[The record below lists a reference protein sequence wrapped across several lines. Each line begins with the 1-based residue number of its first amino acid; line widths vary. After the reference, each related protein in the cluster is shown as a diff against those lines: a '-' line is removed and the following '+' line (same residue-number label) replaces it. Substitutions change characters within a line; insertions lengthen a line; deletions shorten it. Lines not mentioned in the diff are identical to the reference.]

1 MAEEFNPYYE
11 WLGIPLKD
19 QPPHAYRLLAL
30 ELFEANPTV
39 IESAAEQRMLLLRS
53 RQSGKYSA
61 LSQQLLNEVA
71 AAQRSLLDPIKRA
84 TLDAELKAKLQAAK
98 PKVGI
103 VMPVTPAATALPS
116 GSIVESPTFAPAAI
130 LPPRVQPDVFNSPVS
145 EQTRVTPVI
154 RTQVAG
160 KQKPSTV
167 LLVTAGM
174 LVVFVIVLAAT
185 VLNSQS
191 APTATLPRKSLPN
204 RELPLTE
211 PKQVP
216 APALKPANVPT
227 PPPAIVP
234 MPVDTKD
241 ERLDL
246 PTDAPKPAI
255 PELPAPP
262 MNVSATGS
270 QVVSH
275 AWKNT
280 DPEKIQLYGENEKC
294 FAAIGSVAGNFL
306 GGGEWFNLA
315 ADDTR
320 LRFKGGGV
328 KGIAI
333 TSLEIQTPYRQ
344 QFKREVVNRHDTQ
357 KEPMKLIHKNDGFAV
372 LAGFAGP
379 FQTIKD
385 FAKIRLADD
394 GYWYL
399 EGARGFANVYQYNE
413 AGKFTAEIKEHT
425 WNEGQPEQKL
435 LQQDEGICL
444 ITRLCGSLRSG
455 DERVYCELRAD
466 GFWYLGGSTS
476 TKMKG
481 WTSVSA
487 ISIRFSSKEGLP
499 PLR

>member
-30 ELFEANPTV
+30 ELFEANPSV

-53 RQSGKYSA
+53 RQAGKHSV

-84 TLDAELKAKLQAAK
+84 ALDAELKAKLQAAK

-103 VMPVTPAATALPS
+103 VMPVTPAATALPPS
-116 GSIVESPTFAPAAI
+116 SVLEKPSLAPAAI
-130 LPPRVQPDVFNSPVS
+130 LPPRAQPDVFNSAVS
-145 EQTRVTPVI
+145 EQARVTPLI
-154 RTQVAG
+154 RTHVAG
-160 KQKPSTV
+160 KQTPPTV

-174 LVVFVIVLAAT
+174 LVVFVIVLAVA
-185 VLNSQS
+185 VLNSPS
-191 APTATLPRKSLPN
+191 TSTATLPKNPPPN
-204 RELPLTE
+204 RELPPTE

-216 APALKPANVPT
+216 MPALKPATVPT
-227 PPPAIVP
+227 PPPTIVP
-234 MPVDTKD
+234 MPIDKKEEFPDPPPAVT
-241 ERLDL
+241 
-246 PTDAPKPAI
+246 KPAI

-262 MNVSATGS
+262 MKVSATGL

-275 AWKNT
+275 VWRST
-280 DPEKIQLYGENEKC
+280 DPEKTQWYGENDKC

-315 ADDTR
+315 ADDTL
-320 LRFKGGGV
+320 LRFKGSGV

-333 TSLEIQTPYRQ
+333 TSLEIKTPFRQ
-344 QFKREVVNRHDTQ
+344 RFEREVVNRQDRQ
-357 KEPMKLIHKNDGFAV
+357 VEPVKLIHKNDGFAV

-385 FAKIRLADD
+385 LAKIRLADD

-399 EGARGFANVYQYNE
+399 EGTRGFANVYKYNE
-413 AGKFTAEIKEHT
+413 PGKFAAEIKEHT

-435 LQQDEGICL
+435 LQRDEGICL
-444 ITRLCGSLRSG
+444 MTRICGSFRGG
-455 DERVYCELRAD
+455 DERVFCELRDD
-466 GFWYLGGSTS
+466 GYWYLGGATS
-476 TKMKG
+476 TKRKG

-487 ISIRFSSKEGLP
+487 IAIRFLSQEGLP
-499 PLR
+499 